1 MTRNGASQFTKSR
14 NVPETNSAPRR
25 RRPAA
30 WLLCA
35 LLFVIYNSNLRVVHT
50 ADSTP
55 ASLIPFSLLIDHSF
69 SLDRWIVP
77 YLPAAGHR
85 DLVYNVTVRQGHWM
99 SIYPVA
105 LPVLI
110 TPLYIPA
117 AWWFSHLRPEVQP
130 GDVVFT
136 AVANIMEK
144 LSASLIAVI
153 SAALIYIALGRILS
167 PRGSLAVTLIYAL
180 ASSTWSI
187 SAQALWRHGLTELS
201 FAFLLWTLIPEQG
214 KYSSAVA
221 DGNLPGPPLINYG
234 SQIPFFAGL
243 ALAVAAA
250 NKPVDAIFA
259 IAFLPYFLS
268 RRPRMSIVWY
278 LAPLAIIGTLVLAYN
293 QYNFGRWLGGYP
305 AAMAWEMAA
314 GQSPVYHASFW
325 EGAAG
330 LLVSPNRGL
339 FIYTPWTLFAIW
351 GAARSWKK
359 NECGWER
366 WLILAMLAV
375 FVAQAK
381 LGEWWG
387 GWCFGPR
394 YLTDFLPFL
403 ALFLTWIWS
412 AALQSRALRASLVVA
427 VALSI
432 GIQIIGVYYFPAGT
446 WYYKPVSVASNP
458 SRLWDWRDTELRRSW
473 KAGPAEP
480 ELFYSAYMLFANRE
494 AR

>member
-1 MTRNGASQFTKSR
+1 
-14 NVPETNSAPRR
+14 
-25 RRPAA
+25 
-30 WLLCA
+30 LICA
-35 LLFVIYNSNLRVVHT
+35 LLFIIYNSNLRVVHI

-55 ASLIPFSLLIDHSF
+55 ASLMPFSLLIDHSF
-69 SLDRWIVP
+69 HLDRWIVP

-85 DLVYNVTVRQGHWM
+85 DLVYCATVSQGHWM
-99 SIYPVA
+99 SVYPVG
-105 LPVLI
+105 LPILI

-117 AWWFSHLRPEVQP
+117 AWCFSHLRPAVQP

-144 LSASLIAVI
+144 LSASLIAVL
-153 SAALIYIALGRILS
+153 SAALIYLALGRILS
-167 PRGSLAVTLIYAL
+167 SCGSVAVTLIYAL

-201 FAFLLWTLIPEQG
+201 FAFLLWTLIPAQG
-214 KYSSAVA
+214 KYSAEVA
-221 DGNLPGPPLINYG
+221 DGNLQGPPSTNAS
-234 SQIPFFAGL
+234 SQTAFFAGL

-250 NKPVDAIFA
+250 NKPADAIFA
-259 IAFLPYFLS
+259 MAFLPYFLS
-268 RRPRMSIVWY
+268 RRPRLSIVWF
-278 LAPLAIIGTLVLAYN
+278 LAPLAIIGSLVLAYN
-293 QYNFGRWLGGYP
+293 QYYFGRWLGGYP
-305 AAMAWEMAA
+305 AAVAWGMAA
-314 GQSPVYHASFW
+314 GQNPFYHASFW

-351 GAARSWKK
+351 GAVRAWKE
-359 NECGWER
+359 NEYRWER

-375 FVAQAK
+375 FVTQAK
-381 LGEWWG
+381 LGQWWG
-387 GWCFGPR
+387 GECFGPR

-403 ALFLTWIWS
+403 ALFLARIWS
-412 AALQSRALRASLVVA
+412 AAFQSRLLRACLGVA
-427 VALSI
+427 VALAL

-446 WYYKPVSVASNP
+446 WYYTPVSVESNP

-480 ELFYSAYMLFANRE
+480 ELFYSAYILFANRE
-494 AR
+494 AW